1 MIKKNQHLLNFLNV
15 FSDFVLII
23 ASYYASLSI
32 RFDVLNGS
40 QANPLLDS
48 RFAFVAVLYSIVN
61 VMAYAIAHLYRPK
74 RLKQVGFENI
84 RVFLINGIGAFALL
98 AIFFIFHMMNVSR
111 LAIFFFWL
119 LSSLFVSIKRTFVFI
134 ILRYCRKK
142 GYNIKHVIVIGNGRL
157 AKQYIKEINANTQLG
172 IRVDGYVS
180 AVRKEGIG
188 VQLGSYEEL
197 ESILNGHEY
206 DGIVIA
212 LEPHEIRFMQS
223 ILAVADKEG
232 VHVEMIPFYND
243 FYPTHPTVETIGN
256 VRLFN
261 LRATPLDSIGNSVIK
276 RGFDI
281 LCSTFLILITSPL
294 MLIIAIGVKLSSP
307 GPVIFRQERIGKDKK
322 PFFMLKFRSMRVT
335 GTEST
340 GWTTDKDSRRT
351 KFGSFIRKY
360 SLDEFPQFFN
370 VFIGQ
375 MSLVGPRPEMPYH
388 VSHYKEEIPRYLI
401 RQQVRPGIT
410 GWAQING
417 LRGDTSIRKRVEY
430 DLWYIDNWSFSLDLH
445 ILCKTVFGG
454 MVNTE
459 ELL

>member
-256 VRLFN
+256 VKLFN